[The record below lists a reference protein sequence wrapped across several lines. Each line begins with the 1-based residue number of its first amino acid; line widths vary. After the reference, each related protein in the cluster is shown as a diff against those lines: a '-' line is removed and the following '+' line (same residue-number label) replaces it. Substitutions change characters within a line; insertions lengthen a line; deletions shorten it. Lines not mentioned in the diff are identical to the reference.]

1 MLGAQR
7 MQADLAQI
15 GLKVNIKVMEWGEML
30 KRAKNGEHDM
40 VSAGWVGDN
49 GDPDNFLTPNLSC
62 DAAKTAKTTHVGV
75 TKSFKT

>member
-30 KRAKNGEHDM
+30 KRAKAGEHDM
-40 VSAGWVGDN
+40 VSAGWAGI
-49 GDPDNFLTPNLSC
+49 T
-62 DAAKTAKTTHVGV
+62 V
-75 TKSFKT
+75 TRITSSRRT